1 MYKLISNQTR
11 TMYGT
16 YLELMYLSRVYGL
29 KGRQFRIVHV
39 TEKGQ
44 IMTKFYIG
52 DKVEVIDQCI
62 RGVIVHADEWHIVIE
77 DDDSETDDNRLEY
90 RASDLKLIEGA

>member
-29 KGRQFRIVHV
+29 KGRQFKIVHV
-39 TEKGQ
+39 TEKTNAVSS
-44 IMTKFYIG
+44 TKENELC
-52 DKVEVIDQCI
+52 K
-62 RGVIVHADEWHIVIE
+62 IV
-77 DDDSETDDNRLEY
+77 
-90 RASDLKLIEGA
+90 